1 MGDSLQIVVL
11 IGRVFCKKIVCL
23 QNRSWGEVVRPGRG
37 GGCCAKKGALWLCSK
52 TPKKSH
58 SYGTQSFYFVSWLIR
73 SLASCNWIK
82 LSPSNWK
89 IMCLGPHLTYSHH
102 HPQKKEKKRKKKG
115 HSNFNNLQNCLP
127 ILPMSAHPNGE
138 PKNKSSAWV
147 LLFGKPTNKLHSFD
161 NFCMPPEDAC
171 TQIQNFRM

>member
-102 HPQKKEKKRKKKG
+102 HPQKKDKKRQKKRSFK
-115 HSNFNNLQNCLP
+115 FQQFAKLP
-127 ILPMSAHPNGE
+127 PYSSHECP
-138 PKNKSSAWV
+138 PKWWATKKSSAWV

-171 TQIQNFRM
+171 THIQNFRM